1 MEEYLIWLAYL
12 AMAIIALSAIQLQV
26 GRNKRLQQDYRQM
39 QIGVQNLQERLRD
52 RENSIDQIQRG
63 FDQLLKWRDRAFEL
77 ENELIATKQTE
88 SYSSAQR
95 LRYLEDYISS
105 IGKNPTTLFLGT
117 FPPQGLHSFDDRLC
131 RMLADA
137 KFEVVIVSPWIKR
150 QTWDRIKGP
159 FRNLTRRGGRLSVFM
174 RGSESDYSLG
184 LSDDIHADV
193 GRLGGEVVLVK
204 QLHAKIYLV
213 DRKEAII
220 ASANLTKSGME
231 GNYEAGIWLNDPA
244 ALKEICAYIDDLYR
258 CGQSL
263 GK

>member
-52 RENSIDQIQRG
+52 REKSIDQIQRG

-105 IGKNPTTLFLGT
+105 SWKKSDHLILGYISIT
-117 FPPQGLHSFDDRLC
+117 RHSLLR
-131 RMLADA
+131 
-137 KFEVVIVSPWIKR
+137 
-150 QTWDRIKGP
+150 
-159 FRNLTRRGGRLSVFM
+159 
-174 RGSESDYSLG
+174 
-184 LSDDIHADV
+184 
-193 GRLGGEVVLVK
+193 
-204 QLHAKIYLV
+204 
-213 DRKEAII
+213 
-220 ASANLTKSGME
+220 
-231 GNYEAGIWLNDPA
+231 
-244 ALKEICAYIDDLYR
+244 
-258 CGQSL
+258 
-263 GK
+263 

>member
-1 MEEYLIWLAYL
+1 
-12 AMAIIALSAIQLQV
+12 
-26 GRNKRLQQDYRQM
+26 
-39 QIGVQNLQERLRD
+39 
-52 RENSIDQIQRG
+52 
-63 FDQLLKWRDRAFEL
+63 
-77 ENELIATKQTE
+77 
-88 SYSSAQR
+88 
-95 LRYLEDYISS
+95 
-105 IGKNPTTLFLGT
+105 
-117 FPPQGLHSFDDRLC
+117 
-131 RMLADA
+131 
-137 KFEVVIVSPWIKR
+137 
-150 QTWDRIKGP
+150 
-159 FRNLTRRGGRLSVFM
+159 M

-231 GNYEAGIWLNDPA
+231 GNYEAGIWLNDPT
-244 ALKEICAYIDDLYR
+244 ALKEICAFIDDLYQ